1 MDKEEIYKLLL
12 DVGAIVR
19 NSHIVYTSGRHGS
32 DYVNKDAIYLHPS
45 IASKLATEMAKRHV
59 GMGIE
64 VVCGPE
70 RGGIILS
77 QWVAYHLSKEEG
89 REVLAVF
96 AEKGNG
102 GYVLKRGYSN
112 FIRGKRVLLVE
123 DILTTGKSIR
133 MVVELIRGLGGDIV
147 GITAICNRGNVTQV
161 DVWGVRIDPLIELS
175 LPSWS
180 AEECP
185 LCKKGVP
192 INEELGK
199 GANFRRG

>member
-112 FIRGKRVLLVE
+112 FIRGKRVLLAE
-123 DILTTGKSIR
+123 DILTTGKSIG

-147 GITAICNRGNVTQV
+147 GIAAICNRGNVTQV
-161 DVWGVRIDPLIELS
+161 DVGGVRIDPLIELS